1 MLTIWEQTFQT
12 DTFLCNHFLIAVG
25 DCSSFDHVAQ
35 ELDVILYGPLYIDP
49 PSQPIM
55 RRLCSPLGALLIVLF
70 LLALQSVLAQ
80 PKLSVVVDSSKST
93 CEMYSGESI
102 CNSSRAGKLVFVDRD
117 SRYSQKEIAG
127 QLKSIDTAAKAGG
140 IFDGISLECKEAL
153 VATICYIY
161 LPDCMVVSNHSV
173 ERFSICREDCFATIN
188 GSPSCTRNADG
199 AAYGRII
206 FTAIRLQPSVLG
218 DFQPDCSQ
226 FPTVKESN
234 GSCVNVGLADIP
246 LPTTTPTPT
255 PTSTPSSQAA
265 TIQSQPSFLPNNC
278 SLDNCSE
285 KTDSP
290 FPIVIV
296 ASGASGALVV
306 IIILV
311 VILIICTC
319 RRRRKSRNETYD
331 TQTGRS
337 SRPNAYQGF
346 PLVPLRPSLWD
357 SETEQKIRKVA
368 IDPDRLQI
376 QDIIGEGTAVEIY
389 LFTFSKDICCTA
401 LGSFG
406 KVYKCLLDSS
416 KTVAAKSVKIGI
428 F

>member
-1 MLTIWEQTFQT
+1 MTP
-12 DTFLCNHFLIAVG
+12 VG
-25 DCSSFDHVAQ
+25 A
-35 ELDVILYGPLYIDP
+35 
-49 PSQPIM
+49 
-55 RRLCSPLGALLIVLF
+55 LF

-102 CNSSRAGKLVFVDRD
+102 CNSSRAGRSVFVDRD
-117 SRYSQKEIAG
+117 PRYSQKNLTTHLRNIY
-127 QLKSIDTAAKAGG
+127 DTAAEAGG
-140 IFDGISLECKEAL
+140 LIHGVSLECKEAL
-153 VATICYIY
+153 AAAFCYIY
-161 LPDCMVVSNHSV
+161 FPNCTVVSNHSV
-173 ERFSICREDCFATIN
+173 ERFSICREDCFATLT
-188 GSPSCTRNADG
+188 GSPSCIKNAVDG
-199 AAYGRII
+199 AYGRLVID
-206 FTAIRLQPSVLG
+206 ALQLQPSVLG
-218 DFQPDCSQ
+218 DFQGNCGQ

-234 GSCVNVGLADIP
+234 GTCVNIGLAD
-246 LPTTTPTPT
+246 LSTTPM
-255 PTSTPSSQAA
+255 PSSQAATQAA

-296 ASGASGALVV
+296 ASGASGALVI

-311 VILIICTC
+311 VILIICTY

-337 SRPNAYQGF
+337 SHPNAYQGF

-357 SETEQKIRKVA
+357 SDTEKKIRKVA

-376 QDIIGEGTAVEIY
+376 QDIIGEGAAVEIY

-416 KTVAAKSVKIGI
+416 QTVAAKSVKIGI

>member
-1 MLTIWEQTFQT
+1 
-12 DTFLCNHFLIAVG
+12 
-25 DCSSFDHVAQ
+25 
-35 ELDVILYGPLYIDP
+35 
-49 PSQPIM
+49 
-55 RRLCSPLGALLIVLF
+55 
-70 LLALQSVLAQ
+70 
-80 PKLSVVVDSSKST
+80 
-93 CEMYSGESI
+93 MYSGESI

-206 FTAIRLQPSVLG
+206 FTAIQLQPSVLG

-296 ASGASGALVV
+296 ASGASGALVI

-311 VILIICTC
+311 VILIICTY

-331 TQTGRS
+331 TQTARS

-376 QDIIGEGTAVEIY
+376 QDIIGEG
-389 LFTFSKDICCTA
+389 
-401 LGSFG
+401 SFG

-416 KTVAAKSVKIGI
+416 QMVAAKSVKIDPSSDPTKETQSFVMEALRMTDLNHPNVMNLLGKQPFYGKTNEQVVKAVVNGDTLTEPDELRLESLYNI
-428 F
+428 MKTCWRSDPNDRPTFAHLLTTLQEL